1 MLSRSAQALGLVLC
15 ALLGAPAAA
24 GAQAVKAGVVTTAE
38 GLVTAR
44 RVVLPQPVPL
54 RFKDDVFLQDTITT
68 GDRSLARLL
77 LAGKALVTVR
87 ERSVLTVTEVPGRS
101 TVNMDSGK
109 IGLVVARDRM
119 RPGEA
124 IEVRTPNAIVAVR
137 GTILVVEVRRAT
149 AQAAAG
155 AGAPT
160 TDVYLLKDVAEATPL
175 DPATGTPSGPV
186 VPLSPMQRFTVV
198 GSAALPI
205 TPFTAEEAKGVVSD
219 LRPTGVQHQEA
230 ANQEQVK
237 GMLLDTTAAVLAALT
252 GTGPER
258 LALAPAEETAP
269 STSTEPVQA
278 TPTAPPIIPEIA
290 PALEESAAPP
300 PAPTPA
306 PAPSTGAEIF
316 ITGDVTVPAGQTL
329 RTFSGEFSRT
339 ETAPLIQVVDARV
352 SQQGPDNLIE
362 VLGGASVDLA
372 SLLLDIRDS
381 EVRAGRSLLRVNG
394 FLSGSNPNGLIALD
408 PSTLTS
414 SGDLIRVDPG
424 GGIFT
429 IGPLLSAV
437 DTDIVT
443 RPGQLLHVLGDPVSE
458 GHGFVETSG
467 TLLSFTR
474 SDLDLGN
481 NLVRLVDGGSLVQFA
496 PDEAEPAAPLVVFRD
511 STYRGGLGPGTVT
524 GGSLLRMFSQEDA
537 QGSMLFLTGPFLD
550 AVGTTFEGREA
561 SLFNIAD
568 GSVIISQSAQPFA
581 SFERSTV
588 SSASSFFNLDTG
600 TQFGPPPGAPLG
612 TPPTV
617 GSGDPAVVF
626 LAGSLVRATD
636 TSFTLD
642 GSFLR
647 LHNEVFLV
655 QTGPSPLIVLEG
667 SVPDGVRVTASGNF
681 LNLSAS
687 SDRPAPQLTLGG
699 PFEGEGEGFQSV
711 GGTLLS
717 ARNAVFTTGN
727 PTTNTFSFA
736 FIGDGARLAAL
747 GPDPL
752 FVFDGTTLDTAGNV
766 LTLRRSR
773 PGSPSTIELLGPLM
787 TASRSSFDT
796 TSRGRG
802 SACCSGFF
810 VGEGARLVS
819 STLDPL
825 ITLDASVFNA
835 GPDPQSGGDFF
846 SLSTSGGN
854 VDSTPAPG
862 WMSLAGG
869 LLLARDSVVS
879 SLFSTLGVA
888 GSTLT
893 GSGREPLIQAVN
905 TRITA
910 GGVNAF
916 TERPTLGRVI
926 SLFGGAAH
934 PARIELWGPALS
946 ISVAPD
952 RASEHDVWVNTTA
965 GLIGVFPGAGPKTQT
980 LAELVSYSDEE
991 APAPL
996 ATISGGS
1003 HVLGSREGTSILD
1016 FQGRASAPLGS
1027 ERVEGTT
1034 VYWRTDQPIQ
1044 TSRTLLLSDGAA
1056 ISGQKLARFDLMLF
1070 EATAPIFEGRGGSQT
1085 DLYGP
1090 NAIELSFQAK
1100 VASLGPVMRLDAS
1113 LFNLLSGDLIFLNG
1127 SFLSVT
1133 GDLLW
1138 LGNGSQLNLA
1148 NGAVLSVTG
1157 NSVARIGGA
1166 FVAFGGTGNQIN
1178 ITNNAC
1184 AGAEC
1189 VSFGP
1194 VRVALTGGATG
1205 ANVSIGGNV
1214 VKGTGGAINYS
1225 SPDAAAIV
1233 VSGSGSRV
1241 VIRGQ

>member
-1 MLSRSAQALGLVLC
+1 MAMVGRALVGFAWLVLGL
-15 ALLGAPAAA
+15 AAPIAAR
-24 GAQAVKAGVVTTAE
+24 AQAVKAGVVTTAE
-38 GLVTAR
+38 GHVTVR

-54 RFKDDVFLQDTITT
+54 RFKDDVFLQDTVTT

-77 LAGKALVTVR
+77 LGGKALVTIR
-87 ERSVLTVTEVPGRS
+87 ERSALTVTELPGRS
-101 TVNMDSGK
+101 TVDMDAGK
-109 IGLVVARDRM
+109 VGMAVARDRM

-124 IEVRTPNAIVAVR
+124 IDIRTPNAIVAVR
-137 GTILVVEVRRAT
+137 GTVLVVEVRRAT
-149 AQAAAG
+149 APAG
-155 AGAPT
+155 GGSGAPT
-160 TDVYLLKDVAEATPL
+160 TDVYLLRDTADVTPI
-175 DPATGTPSGPV
+175 DPQTRTPVGPPV
-186 VPLSPMQRFTVV
+186 RVLAMQRFTVV
-198 GSAALPI
+198 GTAPGQV
-205 TPFTAEEAKGVVSD
+205 TTFTAADVPKIAEGLQPSGV
-219 LRPTGVQHQEA
+219 PHPQA
-230 ANQEQVK
+230 ANLEEVK
-237 GMLLDTTAAVLAALT
+237 SLLLGTTATLLAALT

-258 LALAPAEETAP
+258 LALAPETPTPSAP
-269 STSTEPVQA
+269 PEPA
-278 TPTAPPIIPEIA
+278 PANPTAPPVIPELQ
-290 PALEESAAPP
+290 PALEESARPGPLPP
-300 PAPTPA
+300 PPP
-306 PAPSTGAEIF
+306 PSGSEISL
-316 ITGDVTVPAGQTL
+316 TGDVTIPAGQTL
-329 RTFSGEFSRT
+329 RSFSGEFTRT
-339 ETAPLIQVVDARV
+339 DPAPLIQATA
-352 SQQGPDNLIE
+352 
-362 VLGGASVDLA
+362 ASVTQLGADDLIDVLAGAQVTLA
-372 SLLLDIRDS
+372 SPLFDVRNS
-381 EVRAGRSLLRVNG
+381 EIRAGRSLLRVDG
-394 FLSGSNPNGLIALD
+394 SLFGTSPSGLVTVD
-408 PSTLTS
+408 PSTLAS

-429 IGPLLSAV
+429 TGPLLSAV
-437 DTDIVT
+437 DTTIT
-443 RPGQLLHVLGDPVSE
+443 TAPGHLLHVLGGDPELTTPGIV
-458 GHGFVETSG
+458 VTTG

-474 SDLDLGN
+474 SNLDLTN
-481 NLVRLVDGGSLVQFA
+481 NLVRLVDGGILLNLSEETASPTA
-496 PDEAEPAAPLVVFRD
+496 PPLVVFTD
-511 STYRGGLGPGTVT
+511 STYRGGLGPNTVT
-524 GGSLLRMFSQEDA
+524 GGSLLRMFSQ
-537 QGSMLFLTGPFLD
+537 QGRAGSGLALNGPYLS
-550 AVGTTFEGREA
+550 AVGSTFESREA
-561 SLFNIAD
+561 PLFNIAD
-568 GSVIISQSAQPFA
+568 GSVIISQSTQPFA

-588 SSASSFFNLDTG
+588 SSASSFFSLDTN
-600 TQFGPPPGAPLG
+600 TQFGPPPGAPPG
-612 TPPTV
+612 TLPTV
-617 GSGDPAVVF
+617 GSGEPAVV
-626 LAGSLVRATD
+626 LLSSSLLRATD
-636 TSFTLD
+636 TNFTVN
-642 GSFLR
+642 GSFLG
-647 LHNEVFLV
+647 LHNEVVLV
-655 QTGPSPLIVLEG
+655 QTGPSALVALEG
-667 SVPDGVRVTASGNF
+667 SVPGGVRVTASDNF
-681 LNLSAS
+681 LNLSARS
-687 SDRPAPQLTLGG
+687 GRLAPELTLGG
-699 PFEGEGEGFQSV
+699 LFEGEEFPSV

-717 ARNAVFTTGN
+717 ARNAVFTTGD
-727 PTTNTFSFA
+727 PTANVVSLA
-736 FIGDGARLAAL
+736 FIADGARLVTR

-752 FVFDGTTLDTAGNV
+752 FVFDSTTLDTAGNV

-773 PGSPSTIELLGPLM
+773 PGAPSTIELLGPLM

-810 VGEGARLVS
+810 VGEGAQLVS
-819 STLDPL
+819 STLEPL
-825 ITLDASVFNA
+825 ITLDASTFNA
-835 GPDPQSGGDFF
+835 GPDRQSGGDFF

-862 WMSLAGG
+862 WMGLAGG

-879 SLFSTLGVA
+879 SLFSTLRVV

-910 GGVNAF
+910 GGVNAL
-916 TERPTLGRVI
+916 TGMPTLGWVVA
-926 SLFGGAAH
+926 LFGGAVH

-952 RASEHDVWVNTTA
+952 RRLEHDVCVNTTA
-965 GLIGVFPGAGPKTQT
+965 GLMGVFPGAGPETQT

-1003 HVLGSREGTSILD
+1003 HVLGSRERTSILD

-1044 TSRTLLLSDGAA
+1044 TSRTLLLSDGAT
-1056 ISGQKLARFDLMLF
+1056 ISGQKLARFDRMLF
-1070 EATAPIFEGRGGSQT
+1070 EATAPIFEGRGGSRT
-1085 DLYGP
+1085 TLNGP

-1113 LFNLLSGDLIFLNG
+1113 RFNLLSGDLIFLNG
-1127 SFLSVT
+1127 SFLSVA

-1157 NSVARIGGA
+1157 NSVASIGGA
-1166 FVAFGGTGNQIN
+1166 LVNFGGIRNQIN
-1178 ITNNAC
+1178 VTNTAC

-1225 SPDAAAIV
+1225 SPNAAAIILN
-1233 VSGSGSRV
+1233 GSGSRV

>member
-15 ALLGAPAAA
+15 TLLGAPAAA

-160 TDVYLLKDVAEATPL
+160 TDVYLLKDFAEVTPV
-175 DPATGTPSGPV
+175 DPTTGTPSGPAL
-186 VPLSPMQRFTVV
+186 PLSPMQRFTVV

-237 GMLLDTTAAVLAALT
+237 GMLLDTTAAVLTALT

-316 ITGDVTVPAGQTL
+316 ITGDFTIPAGQTL
-329 RTFSGEFSRT
+329 RAFSGEFSRT

-352 SQQGPDNLIE
+352 SQQGPDDLIE
-362 VLGGASVDLA
+362 VLRGASVDLA

-394 FLSGSNPNGLIALD
+394 FLSGSNPNGLIAVD
-408 PSTLTS
+408 PSTLAS
-414 SGDLIRVDPG
+414 AGDLIRVDPG

-429 IGPLLSAV
+429 VGPLLSAV

-443 RPGQLLHVLGDPVSE
+443 RPGQLLHVRGDRVS
-458 GHGFVETSG
+458 GNQGFVVTSG
-467 TLLSFTR
+467 TLLSFIR
-474 SDLDLGN
+474 SGLDLAN
-481 NLVRLVDGGSLVQFA
+481 NLVRLVDGGSLVPFA
-496 PDEAEPAAPLVVFRD
+496 PDEAEPAAPLVVFRN

-524 GGSLLRMFSQEDA
+524 GGALLRMFSQEDA
-537 QGSMLFLTGPFLD
+537 QRSMLFLTGPFLD

-568 GSVIISQSAQPFA
+568 GSVIISQSVQPFA
-581 SFERSTV
+581 SLERSIV
-588 SSASSFFNLDTG
+588 SSASGFFNLDTD
-600 TQFGPPPGAPLG
+600 TQFGPPPGAAPG

-617 GSGDPAVVF
+617 GSGDPAVVV
-626 LAGSLVRATD
+626 LAGSLIRATD
-636 TSFTLD
+636 TSFTLN

-655 QTGPSPLIVLEG
+655 QTGPSPLIALEG
-667 SVPDGVRVTASGNF
+667 SVPGGVRVTASGNF

-687 SDRPAPQLTLGG
+687 TDRPAPQLTLGG
-699 PFEGEGEGFQSV
+699 LFEGDEFRRV

-727 PTTNTFSFA
+727 PATNTFSFA
-736 FIGDGARLAAL
+736 FIGDGAWLAAL

-752 FVFDGTTLDTAGNV
+752 FALEGTTLDTAGNV

-846 SLSTSGGN
+846 TLSTSGGSG
-854 VDSTPAPG
+854 DSTPAPG

-893 GSGREPLIQAVN
+893 GSGSEPLIQAVN

-916 TERPTLGRVI
+916 TPTLGRVI
-926 SLFGGAAH
+926 SLFGGAVH
-934 PARIELWGPALS
+934 PARIELRGPALS

-965 GLIGVFPGAGPKTQT
+965 GLIGVLPGAGPKTQT
-980 LAELVSYSDEE
+980 LAELVSCSDEE

-1003 HVLGSREGTSILD
+1003 HVLGSRKDTSILD
-1016 FQGRASAPLGS
+1016 FQGRESVPLGS
-1027 ERVEGTT
+1027 ERVDGTT

-1044 TSRTLLLSDGAA
+1044 TSRTLLLSDGAT
-1056 ISGQKLARFDLMLF
+1056 ISGQKLARFDRMLF
-1070 EATAPIFEGRGGSQT
+1070 EATAPIFEGRGRSRT
-1085 DLYGP
+1085 DLNGP

-1113 LFNLLSGDLIFLNG
+1113 LFNLLSGDLVFLNG
-1127 SFLSVT
+1127 SFLSVA

-1184 AGAEC
+1184 AVAEC

-1205 ANVSIGGNV
+1205 ANINIGGKV
-1214 VKGTGGAINYS
+1214 VKGEGGVIKYA
-1225 SPDAAAIV
+1225 SPQAAAVV

-1241 VIRGQ
+1241 VILGQ